1 MCSHSEAVWLE
12 GAVRGFDIVVDGLVG
27 VVDIGDVFWGA
38 HSGGDMDVDGRVV
51 FFHSVFRMCVVGV
64 FFGGMVIYV

>member
-12 GAVRGFDIVVDGLVG
+12 GAVRGFDMVVDGLVG

-51 FFHSVFRMCVVGV
+51 FFS
-64 FFGGMVIYV
+64 